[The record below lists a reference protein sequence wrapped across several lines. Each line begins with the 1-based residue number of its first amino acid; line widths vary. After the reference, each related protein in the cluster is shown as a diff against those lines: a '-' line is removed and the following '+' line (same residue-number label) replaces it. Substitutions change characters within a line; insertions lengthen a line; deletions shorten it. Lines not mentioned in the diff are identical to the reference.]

1 MEYRFDEC
9 TLDDARRTLTRAGE
23 PVAVEPQVFDLILL
37 LAGNAERVV
46 TRDEM
51 IEVVWG
57 GRIVSESAISA
68 RIAAARKAV
77 GDDGK
82 RQTVIRTVARRGLQ
96 MAATVQIDGPSNETA
111 GRSRQSDVQRIRY
124 ASNSDGQSIA
134 YTTYGSGSPLIEVE
148 SGISH
153 LELSWAIPCE
163 RSFFGPLIAQHK
175 FIRYDPLGQGLS
187 SRSSVGVARD
197 ITKAG
202 DDVIAVADAAGLA
215 KFALVSRSGACLR
228 AIQIAAEHP
237 DRVSKLAII
246 GGYVTGRTARAPGP
260 DPMRQLI
267 ASGWDANTIGFAA
280 GLMTS
285 YFPDGP
291 AEHVMDYARYFT
303 QASEQSVALAE
314 RDQINTANVQ
324 DMLPLVSCPTLVL
337 HGRKDAIHP
346 LSEAQKLV
354 SGVRGAEL
362 VVLETA
368 NHFPL
373 PGGPAWDGYMETL
386 LAFLADESR

>member
-1 MEYRFDEC
+1 MEYRFDDC
-9 TLDDARRTLTRAGE
+9 ALNDARRTLTRSGE
-23 PVAVEPQVFDLILL
+23 PIAVEPQVFDLILL
-37 LAGNAERVV
+37 LAENAERVV
-46 TRDEM
+46 TRDEI

-68 RIAAARKAV
+68 RIATARKAV

-82 RQTVIRTVARRGLQ
+82 RQAVIRTVARRGLQ
-96 MAATVQIDGPSNETA
+96 MVATVQVNETSIDNA
-111 GRSRQSDVQRIRY
+111 VRSRQSDVQRIRY
-124 ASNSDGQSIA
+124 TRNPDGHSIA
-134 YTTYGSGSPLIEVE
+134 YASYGSGSALIEVE
-148 SGISH
+148 GGISH

-163 RSFFGPLIAQHK
+163 RSFFDPLIAQNN
-175 FIRYDPLGQGLS
+175 FIRYDPAGQGLS
-187 SRSSVGVARD
+187 SSDSVDNARD
-197 ITKAG
+197 FIKAG
-202 DDVIAVADAAGLA
+202 EDVIAVADAAGLS
-215 KFALVSRSGACLR
+215 KFALMSRSGACFR
-228 AIQIAAEHP
+228 AIQIAAQYP
-237 DRVSKLAII
+237 DRVTKLAII
-246 GGYVTGRTARAPGP
+246 GGYVTGRTTRTPGP

-267 ASGWDANTIGFAA
+267 ASGWDPNAIGFAA

-303 QASEQSVALAE
+303 QASEQSMALVE
-314 RDQINTANVQ
+314 RDQINAANVEEL
-324 DMLPLVSCPTLVL
+324 LPLISCPTLVL

-354 SGVRGAEL
+354 TGIRGAEL

-373 PGGPAWDGYMETL
+373 PGGPAWETYMDTL
-386 LAFLADESR
+386 LDFLAE